1 MDDKLNINLMILDS
15 MYPMLIER
23 KDEKY
28 YREAAKALNK
38 AIEKYRRAFPHIDN
52 IKCIVMAAIEL
63 TLDRQVLLERNDTEA
78 YIKGLCHITDEIDD
92 YLREKT
98 NEEE

>member
-1 MDDKLNINLMILDS
+1 
-15 MYPMLIER
+15 
-23 KDEKY
+23 
-28 YREAAKALNK
+28 
-38 AIEKYRRAFPHIDN
+38 
-52 IKCIVMAAIEL
+52 MAAIEL